1 MVSGID
7 QRFCIMSEQT
17 PKNSVRIKMTADDIS
32 QAIGEWL
39 YHEKKLP
46 RGMEE
51 GMVNFRVEDGEF
63 VIEVYSN
70 TMMST
75 SLN

>member
-1 MVSGID
+1 
-7 QRFCIMSEQT
+7 MSEQT

>member
-1 MVSGID
+1 
-7 QRFCIMSEQT
+7 MSDKI
-17 PKNSVRIKMTADDIS
+17 PSNAVKVRMTADDIS
-32 QAIGEWL
+32 QAIGAWL

-51 GMVNFRVEDGEF
+51 GVVNFRVEDGEF
-63 VIEVYSN
+63 IIEVYNPSLV
-70 TMMST
+70 ST

>member
-1 MVSGID
+1 
-7 QRFCIMSEQT
+7 MSEQT

-46 RGMEE
+46 GGMEE

>member
-1 MVSGID
+1 
-7 QRFCIMSEQT
+7 MSEQT
-17 PKNSVRIKMTADDIS
+17 PKNSVRIKMTAEDIS

>member
-1 MVSGID
+1 MADIK
-7 QRFCIMSEQT
+7 T
-17 PKNSVRIKMTADDIS
+17 KNSVRIKMTADDIS

-46 RGMEE
+46 TGMEE

-70 TMMST
+70 SMMST
-75 SLN
+75 SIN

>member
-1 MVSGID
+1 
-7 QRFCIMSEQT
+7 MSEQT
-17 PKNSVRIKMTADDIS
+17 PKNSVKIKMTADDIS

-46 RGMEE
+46 SGMEE

>member
-1 MVSGID
+1 
-7 QRFCIMSEQT
+7 MSDRKT
-17 PKNSVRIKMTADDIS
+17 KNSVKIKMTADDIS

-46 RGMEE
+46 TGMAE
-51 GMVNFRVEDGEF
+51 GMVNFKVEDGEF
-63 VIEVYSN
+63 IIEVYSN

-75 SLN
+75 SIN

>member
-1 MVSGID
+1 
-7 QRFCIMSEQT
+7 MSDKIPT
-17 PKNSVRIKMTADDIS
+17 NAVKVRMTADDIS

-46 RGMEE
+46 IGMEE
-51 GMVNFRVEDGEF
+51 GLVNFRVEDGEF
-63 VIEVYSN
+63 IIEVYNPSLV
-70 TMMST
+70 ST

>member
-1 MVSGID
+1 
-7 QRFCIMSEQT
+7 MSEQT
-17 PKNSVRIKMTADDIS
+17 PKNSVKIKMTADDIS

>member
-1 MVSGID
+1 
-7 QRFCIMSEQT
+7 MSNRNT
-17 PKNSVRIKMTADDIS
+17 KNSVKIKMTADEIS

-46 RGMEE
+46 TGMEE
-51 GMVNFRVEDGEF
+51 GMVNFKVEDGEF
-63 VIEVYSN
+63 IIEVYSN

-75 SLN
+75 SIN

>member
-1 MVSGID
+1 MAD
-7 QRFCIMSEQT
+7 NKT
-17 PKNSVRIKMTADDIS
+17 NNSVRIKMSADDIS

-39 YHEKKLP
+39 YYQKKLP

-63 VIEVYSN
+63 IIEVYTP
-70 TMMST
+70 TMTST

>member
-1 MVSGID
+1 
-7 QRFCIMSEQT
+7 MSD
-17 PKNSVRIKMTADDIS
+17 KNPTNAVKVRMTADDIS

-39 YHEKKLP
+39 YHAKKLP

-51 GMVNFRVEDGEF
+51 GVVNFRVEDGEF
-63 VIEVYSN
+63 IIEVYNPSQV
-70 TMMST
+70 ST

>member
-1 MVSGID
+1 
-7 QRFCIMSEQT
+7 MS
-17 PKNSVRIKMTADDIS
+17 ADDIS

-39 YHEKKLP
+39 YYQKKLP

-63 VIEVYSN
+63 IIEVYTP
-70 TMMST
+70 TMTST

>member
-1 MVSGID
+1 
-7 QRFCIMSEQT
+7 MSDRKT
-17 PKNSVRIKMTADDIS
+17 KNSVKIKMTADDIS

-46 RGMEE
+46 TGMKE
-51 GMVNFRVEDGEF
+51 GMVNFKVEDGEF
-63 VIEVYSN
+63 IIEVYSN

-75 SLN
+75 SIN

>member
-1 MVSGID
+1 MAEVKS
-7 QRFCIMSEQT
+7 QT
-17 PKNSVRIKMTADDIS
+17 KKSFTIRMDADDLS

-46 RGMEE
+46 VGMEE
-51 GMVNFRVEDGEF
+51 GIINYRVENGEF
-63 VIEVYSN
+63 IVEVFN
-70 TMMST
+70 PAIVST

>member
-1 MVSGID
+1 
-7 QRFCIMSEQT
+7 MSEQT

-70 TMMST
+70 TMIST

>member
-1 MVSGID
+1 
-7 QRFCIMSEQT
+7 MSDNIPT
-17 PKNSVRIKMTADDIS
+17 NAVKVRMTADDIS

-51 GMVNFRVEDGEF
+51 GVVNFRVEDGEF
-63 VIEVYSN
+63 IIEVYNPSLV
-70 TMMST
+70 ST